1 MANYKLPIS
10 SNIDV
15 DLDEIDQELSWLP
28 QIPRGSLVP
37 SQFVIQNQSIYKPA
51 VYLKYSKIDMAY
63 AIRDVLSGTI
73 SALQASRK
81 YGVPSRT
88 LYDKVRKIRSQFAL
102 MK

>member
-28 QIPRGSLVP
+28 QIPRGPLVP
-37 SQFVIQNQSIYKPA
+37 SQFVIQDQSIYKPA

-63 AIRDVLSGTI
+63 AITDVLSGTM
-73 SALQASRK
+73 SARQASRK
-81 YGVPSRT
+81 YGVPLRT
-88 LYDKVRKIRSQFAL
+88 LYDKIKKIRSQFAP

>member
-28 QIPRGSLVP
+28 QIPRGPLVP
-37 SQFVIQNQSIYKPA
+37 SQFVIQDQSIYKPA
-51 VYLKYSKIDMAY
+51 VYMKYSKIDMAY
-63 AIRDVLSGTI
+63 AITDVLSGTM
-73 SALQASRK
+73 SARQASRK
-81 YGVPSRT
+81 YGVPLRT
-88 LYDKVRKIRSQFAL
+88 LYDKIKKIRSQFAP